1 MKITAENYEQWA
13 LDYLEGTLPNA
24 ERDAFERFLAT
35 DARAAEQI
43 RLLGEYMPV
52 ARTETV
58 PFPDPASL
66 MRGRGVTPLR
76 RLFSLAS
83 GAAAAALIAGIFMF
97 LGRPSSPQTALN
109 HRSQGDTVPAA
120 EIVLAHNELTE
131 TAPAKP
137 EPEAKPVR
145 ETPAA
150 VAARTYPAGSSRL
163 AQWNRKTAERLE
175 RMEARERQRH
185 ERTRLTADA
194 ARSETRPEA
203 AQPHA
208 PAETGNLLASS
219 ALPERKAAVVTDRT
233 AEGSRAARE
242 NALPGSLS
250 LLPPDATTPI
260 LGVSEESSYLREEY
274 RTRESWLSEE
284 TRPRREGGLLR
295 SLLSPIEK
303 ISPIKYYETEE
314 GRGVEIASI
323 LRIGSRNN

>member
-13 LDYLEGTLPNA
+13 LDYLEGTLPPA

-52 ARTETV
+52 AQAETAA
-58 PFPDPASL
+58 FPDPASL
-66 MRGRGVTPLR
+66 TRGRGVTPLR
-76 RLFSLAS
+76 RLLSLAS
-83 GAAAAALIAGIFMF
+83 GAAAAALIAGVFMF
-97 LGRPSSPQTALN
+97 LGRPSTPQTAVN
-109 HRSQGDTVPAA
+109 HHPRQYTAPAA
-120 EIVLAHNELTE
+120 EIVLAQTEPAE

-137 EPEAKPVR
+137 EPEAAPA
-145 ETPAA
+145 TPAA
-150 VAARTYPAGSSRL
+150 VAARTYTAGSSRL

-175 RMEARERQRH
+175 RMEVREQRRN
-185 ERTRLTADA
+185 ERTRLMADT

-203 AQPHA
+203 TQPQA
-208 PAETGNLLASS
+208 AAETGGLLASS
-219 ALPERKAAVVTDRT
+219 ALSERKAAFMTERAAVR
-233 AEGSRAARE
+233 SRAARE
-242 NALPGSLS
+242 TATPGNLS

-260 LGVSEESSYLREEY
+260 LEMPAENSYLREEY
-274 RTRESWLSEE
+274 QTREYWLSEE
-284 TRPRREGGLLR
+284 ARPRREGGLLR